1 MSWGCI
7 NQVQSSLHPKLS
19 MVSIWEVC
27 AGGHKIHCLLPSRI
41 PGDSTDCT
49 SMLWHH
55 SLVCEI
61 LFWSLD
67 MRFFAIGTGCE
78 ALANNLS
85 NGKEGTLD
93 NPPFRLF
100 QNDQNKK
107 MDSMFYSLWSKMS
120 DETIKSPRTCLLRSG
135 LMDGF
140 YVSWSRFALP
150 PGGHENNAGCGSE
163 APLCWLHFS
172 HLEAASVSHT
182 VCFLPASPDGLDPA
196 LTLSPSCGTNW
207 YFTKVLP
214 VIWK

>member
-120 DETIKSPRTCLLRSG
+120 DWDHKVTKNVFTEVR
-135 LMDGF
+135 
-140 YVSWSRFALP
+140 
-150 PGGHENNAGCGSE
+150 
-163 APLCWLHFS
+163 
-172 HLEAASVSHT
+172 
-182 VCFLPASPDGLDPA
+182 PDGWFLCELKSFCIAPWW
-196 LTLSPSCGTNW
+196 P
-207 YFTKVLP
+207 
-214 VIWK
+214 WK